1 MRQRRINPRALGKA
15 LANKRLVS
23 AQLLGA
29 FNERRQAHFF
39 PRFGRVVQQ
48 EHLQRLRALMALL
61 HLLLRCVVERVLH
74 QSAVVEHE
82 QRAAA
87 AALQRHFFLGERPLF
102 AVFQFGDVHQFVCRQ
117 RAGRGCQQRNAE

>member
-1 MRQRRINPRALGKA
+1 MRQMRINLRALGKA

-29 FNERRQAHFF
+29 FDKRRHAHFL
-39 PRFGRVVQQ
+39 PRFSGIVQQ
-48 EHLQRLRALMALL
+48 DHVQRLRALMALL
-61 HLLLRCVVERVLH
+61 HLLLRRVVERVLH
-74 QSAVVEHE
+74 QGAVIQHE

-87 AALQRHFFLGERPLF
+87 AALQRHLFLGERPLF
-102 AVFQFGDVHQFVCRQ
+102 AVLQFGDVNQFVCRQ

>member
-1 MRQRRINPRALGKA
+1 MRINPRTLGKA

-39 PRFGRVVQQ
+39 PWFGRVVQQ
-48 EHLQRLRALMALL
+48 EHLQRLRTLMALL
-61 HLLLRCVVERVLH
+61 HLLLRCIVERVLH
-74 QSAVVEHE
+74 QGAVVEHE

-87 AALQRHFFLGERPLF
+87 AALQRHLFLGERPLF
-102 AVFQFGDVHQFVCRQ
+102 AVLQFSDVHQFVCRQ